1 MQKVIKIFL
10 NYCFEIFSLAKLKCM
25 LKKIPTK
32 YIPKA
37 VRKNA
42 KANLNMIITAKGLFF
57 GMTKYNIRNIADT
70 INIGNLINHLLIED
84 LLNSFI
90 YSIL

>member
-1 MQKVIKIFL
+1 
-10 NYCFEIFSLAKLKCM
+10 M

-57 GMTKYNIRNIADT
+57 GTTYKIRNIPDT
-70 INIGNLINHLLIED
+70 INISNLINHLLIED